1 MDTLLDADHPIMDR
15 VQFAL
20 EKQLKGAYDISKL
33 KLSEQ
38 AEELSRQR
46 RSREDV
52 GVQLYQVQQ
61 QLAKL
66 QMNLEKVH
74 ENYSIIA
81 QMREAAEADLAQVRP
96 AYIEQLGQV
105 KEHRLKHKK
114 FQSELDQL
122 HMTLRQVEAYNDQMK
137 SEIAV
142 TRRATYKAEESINSL
157 ESGKKQQ
164 DILIDSLNEQL
175 RRAQEELALTEAQLI
190 SQRGET
196 SAATQTLKDAN
207 AEMEAINFEK
217 KQLLQQW
224 KVALIG
230 MQRRDEALQATEEAL
245 VKQREQEMALDSEVS
260 GVKKAIRKEEEKNEL
275 LTATE
280 SKLEAESRLV
290 DSNMVACKEKEERH
304 HEKFAMLNKSLE
316 QTDVELSKVTQQ
328 EAALEHEV
336 NALEAQVQKTMMETK
351 KLQDSALTNL
361 GEQVAVEKG
370 AANTSHATEKLKAQR
385 EEMEMSAAQMHNEL
399 ARIRVD
405 TLNTMSHNSQ
415 LGGQLKNLNEELT
428 EKDALMAKYEQESR
442 RRNIEIEKKQHEL
455 DLLNKKFDTLMKQ
468 RAGVAELDEDAGPL
482 EATIVHLKRE
492 VATKQT
498 ENAELQRVWIK
509 AQTELVNVANSNQTV
524 SEQLHDKR
532 AKSSILMQKQMRLDT
547 QFETQGKEVKE
558 LERGNGGLHNELTKV
573 NQLLAEHQTKQHLL
587 VDDNF
592 LMETEFVEKLKLME
606 LEAVSAEGQIVE
618 LKAQK
623 ERLLLDVVE
632 AEKQIMLLEKKI
644 ALERE
649 TQAALD
655 PEVGAAEV
663 RAMQREIHRMRL
675 RYSQLQRRQE
685 QMIIE
690 MERAIYK
697 RDNIEAKGKINA
709 QRNGSIP
716 TQAAL
721 VKEVAELQAKLK
733 GTTRDANMTQLTVQ
747 KLQERQAVEN
757 SHLEDSASR
766 LLEFRQQMQRIGAS
780 IASQEQQH
788 LFMRKQLHKHKR
800 LVKNLVA
807 AAEGVYQPIGR
818 ESVLL
823 EQLNDNHGVSRRLM
837 QLVEQ
842 LESDFSQHAHLF
854 SSLLQTVLGS

>member
-1 MDTLLDADHPIMDR
+1 MMDR

-38 AEELSRQR
+38 GEELARQK

-61 QLAKL
+61 QLARL

-74 ENYSIIA
+74 DNHSIIA

-96 AYIEQLGQV
+96 AYSEQLGQV
-105 KEHRLKHKK
+105 EEHRVKYAR
-114 FQSELDQL
+114 FQSEHDQL
-122 HMTLRQVEAYNDQMK
+122 HMTLRQVEAYNGQMK

-142 TRRATYKAEESINSL
+142 TRRATYKAEESITSL

-175 RRAQEELALTEAQLI
+175 RRAQEEVALAEAQLI

-196 SAATQTLKDAN
+196 FAAMQTLKDAG
-207 AEMEAINFEK
+207 AEMEAVTFEK

-245 VKQREQEMALDSEVS
+245 GKQRQQEMALDSEVS
-260 GVKKAIRKEEEKNEL
+260 GVKKAIKREEEQNEL
-275 LTATE
+275 LTTTE
-280 SKLEAESRLV
+280 SKLESESRLV
-290 DSNMVACKEKEERH
+290 DASTIACKEKEERH

-316 QTDVELSKVTQQ
+316 QTDGELTRVTQQ
-328 EAALEHEV
+328 EVALEQEV
-336 NALEAQVQKTMMETK
+336 NMLEAQIQKIMMETK

-370 AANTSHATEKLKAQR
+370 AANTVHATEKLRSKR
-385 EEMEMSAAQMHNEL
+385 DEMEMAAAQMHNEL

-415 LGGQLKNLNEELT
+415 LGGQLNALNQELT
-428 EKDALMAKYEQESR
+428 EKDTLMSKYEQESR

-455 DLLNKKFDTLMKQ
+455 DLLNKKFDTLLKQ

-482 EATIVHLKRE
+482 EATIVHLRRE
-492 VATKQT
+492 MLTKLT

-509 AQTELVNVANSNQTV
+509 AQTEMVNVANGNQTV
-524 SEQLHDKR
+524 NEQLHDKS
-532 AKSSILMQKQMRLDT
+532 AKASILMQKQMRLES
-547 QFETQGKEVKE
+547 QFEVQGREIKE
-558 LERGNGGLHNELTKV
+558 LERGTASMHNELTRL
-573 NQLLAEHQTKQHLL
+573 NQHLAAHQARLRQL

-618 LKAQK
+618 LKSQK
-623 ERLLLDVVE
+623 ESLLLEVVE
-632 AEKQIMLLEKKI
+632 AEKQIMLVEKKV

-655 PEVGAAEV
+655 PEIGAAEV

-675 RYSQLQRRQE
+675 RYTQLQRRQE
-685 QMIIE
+685 QMIVE

-697 RDNIEAKGKINA
+697 RDNIEAKGKLMTQKTGA
-709 QRNGSIP
+709 PP
-716 TQAAL
+716 TQAYI
-721 VKEVAELQAKLK
+721 VKEVTELQSKLK
-733 GTTRDANMTQLTVQ
+733 GTTHDANMTQLSVQ
-747 KLQERQAVEN
+747 KLQERQT
-757 SHLEDSASR
+757 LE
-766 LLEFRQQMQRIGAS
+766 
-780 IASQEQQH
+780 ASQLEYSISKLHDIRLQSQRMSDAIAFKEQQ
-788 LFMRKQLHKHKR
+788 LFLQEKQLRKHNR
-800 LVKNLVA
+800 IIQNLVA
-807 AAEGVYQPIGR
+807 AAEGIHLPTAV
-818 ESVLL
+818 ESVLNERL
-823 EQLNDNHGVSRRLM
+823 RESRDMSQRL
-837 QLVEQ
+837 
-842 LESDFSQHAHLF
+842 AHLAEMLRNEF
-854 SSLLQTVLGS
+854 NHHAPLLSLIQTLFE